1 MFFPLVVLRKIEKTF
16 SSYLEA
22 PEQLIKLVLATWD
35 IRSENSPFAPA
46 RFSFS
51 FTSLW

>member
-1 MFFPLVVLRKIEKTF
+1 MEKGRESGT
-16 SSYLEA
+16 SSAAY
-22 PEQLIKLVLATWD
+22 PTWD